1 MSFSKPIILVIAII
15 NNKKKSSVGVI
26 LINVRAILINV
37 GAILMGVILQW
48 GDLTRYP
55 TSIWGI
61 IYPLFKYDFDIKI
74 WYFVFQT
81 IKQMATGL
89 LEFLWVLRFHQDQ

>member
-1 MSFSKPIILVIAII
+1 MSFSKPIILVIAVI

-48 GDLTRYP
+48 GDLTRYLLVYGELF
-55 TSIWGI
+55 THYSSTILILKFGI
-61 IYPLFKYDFDIKI
+61 LFSRQLNR
-74 WYFVFQT
+74 W
-81 IKQMATGL
+81 L
-89 LEFLWVLRFHQDQ
+89 LVY

>member
-1 MSFSKPIILVIAII
+1 MYCNFYCLYIISIIPYQNIVFKTNNTAII

-26 LINVRAILINV
+26 LINVGGDIDDGDFAV
-37 GAILMGVILQW
+37 GRFHQV
-48 GDLTRYP
+48 P

-74 WYFVFQT
+74 WYFV
-81 IKQMATGL
+81 
-89 LEFLWVLRFHQDQ
+89 

>member
-26 LINVRAILINV
+26 LINV
-37 GAILMGVILQW
+37 GAILMVVILQW

-74 WYFVFQT
+74 LYFV
-81 IKQMATGL
+81 
-89 LEFLWVLRFHQDQ
+89 